1 MELEELKEKWKILS
15 DEVANQKLITHKI
28 LEKAVNDK
36 VKTMVSDA
44 HYVGGFGIIIM
55 LGFLILVSLLQN
67 LPYKS
72 FLLVILIFSIVWGV
86 WECYFETN
94 NLKKFIDTSL
104 SLYEREYYFMKH
116 RRYIKR
122 ATIFIL
128 LIFVPLTALWL
139 IIFQIDTGVPLWW
152 AVIRLLIIILP
163 PVYFGINHS
172 RDKMKKI
179 EDSFKEYKEFMED
192 NQ

>member
-1 MELEELKEKWKILS
+1 
-15 DEVANQKLITHKI
+15 
-28 LEKAVNDK
+28 
-36 VKTMVSDA
+36 
-44 HYVGGFGIIIM
+44 M
-55 LGFLILVSLLQN
+55 LGFLIWVSLLQN

-94 NLKKFIDTSL
+94 NLKKLIDTSL
-104 SLYEREYYFMKH
+104 SLCEREYYFMKH

-152 AVIRLLIIILP
+152 AVIRLIIILL